1 MAKEKPS
8 IVPQITFKS
17 LLDPIKD
24 IDKRNK
30 KFASLSNEG
39 KRLEIAWEGLKL
51 IIAGMV
57 TPSGI
62 RTTGGSRAV
71 AFWDENLKRIADKK
85 GKNSKALQQ
94 AFLAIPECEVCER
107 GLLTLS
113 KIRIGSAVL
122 IDERSLTRD
131 LISTECG
138 DNPISRDGFDLSS
151 LELMEAEYESREF
164 KHPYNNRTIEKMANI
179 LCNVLVNGDFDIYD
193 KTDYLTPKTT
203 KTCTQQKK

>member
-1 MAKEKPS
+1 MAKKPG

-62 RTTGGSRAV
+62 RTTDGSRAV
-71 AFWDENLKRIADKK
+71 AFWDENLKRIAEKK
-85 GKNSKALQQ
+85 RENSRALQQ
-94 AFLAIPECEVCER
+94 AFLAISECEVCER
-107 GLLTLS
+107 GLITLA

-122 IDERSLTRD
+122 IDERD
-131 LISTECG
+131 LFLLSTERG
-138 DNPISRDGFDLSS
+138 DNPTSRDGFDLSS
-151 LELMEAEYESREF
+151 LELMEAEYETREF
-164 KHPYNNRTIEKMANI
+164 KHPYNNRTIKKMANI